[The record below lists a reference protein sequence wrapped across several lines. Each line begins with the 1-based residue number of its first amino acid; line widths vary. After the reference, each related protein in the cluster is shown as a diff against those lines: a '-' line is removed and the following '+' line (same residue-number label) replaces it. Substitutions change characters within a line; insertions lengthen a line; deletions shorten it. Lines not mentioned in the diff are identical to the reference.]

1 MLLKTR
7 ERRLIIV
14 NLSELNTGPAA
25 GFRESAIL
33 SDAKPLFPLEKF
45 SHMASP
51 ASKQS
56 CWFGFDLG
64 GTKMLAE
71 VYDSEFEPLARR
83 RRKTKGFEGAKA
95 GIERIVETIQQTL
108 EEAQVDAKSLG
119 GIGIGCPGSIDLD
132 KGTILEAA
140 NLGWKGVK
148 LRDSLE
154 SVFGCPVVVINDVD
168 AGVYGEYRFGAAKNA
183 RCVVGVFPGTG
194 IGGGCVYEG
203 KIFRG
208 KQFSCLE
215 IGHMQVMSGG
225 RLCGCGRYGCLET
238 EASRLAIAA
247 EASKAAYR
255 GEAPHLLK
263 IAGTNLAEI
272 RSGQIAEA
280 VREGDKAVEQIVS
293 RAAGLLGVAVGD
305 LANLLL
311 PDIVVLGGG
320 LVEAMPDLIT
330 KAVEQAAFAR
340 MMPSFTKSVKIV
352 PAKLGDDAAIRGA
365 AAWVARQVLDEGD
378 KK

>member
-1 MLLKTR
+1 M
-7 ERRLIIV
+7 
-14 NLSELNTGPAA
+14 NA
-25 GFRESAIL
+25 SANQ
-33 SDAKPLFPLEKF
+33 P
-45 SHMASP
+45 
-51 ASKQS
+51 
-56 CWFGFDLG
+56 CWIGFDLG
-64 GTKMLAE
+64 GTKMLAAA
-71 VYDSEFEPLARR
+71 YDSEFETLARR

-95 GIERIVETIQQTL
+95 GVERIVETIQQTL
-108 EEAQVDAKSLG
+108 EEAQVDAANLG
-119 GIGIGCPGSIDLD
+119 GIGIGCPGSVDLD

-148 LRDSLE
+148 LRESLE

-183 RCVVGVFPGTG
+183 RCAIGVFPGTG

-215 IGHMQVMSGG
+215 IGHVQVSNGG
-225 RLCGCGRYGCLET
+225 RLCGCGRTGCLET
-238 EASRLAIAA
+238 EASRLAIAS
-247 EASKAAYR
+247 EAAKAAYR
-255 GEAPHLLK
+255 GEAPHLMK

-272 RSGQIAEA
+272 RSGQLAESI
-280 VREGDKAVEQIVS
+280 REGDKAVELIVK
-293 RAAGLLGVAVGD
+293 RAAGFLGAAVGD
-305 LANLLL
+305 LTNLLL

-330 KAVEQAAFAR
+330 KTVEQAAFER

-352 PAKLGDDAAIRGA
+352 SAKLGDDAAIRGA
-365 AAWVARQVLDEGD
+365 AAWVARQVTEKDSSG
-378 KK
+378 K

>member
-1 MLLKTR
+1 M
-7 ERRLIIV
+7 
-14 NLSELNTGPAA
+14 P
-25 GFRESAIL
+25 
-33 SDAKPLFPLEKF
+33 
-45 SHMASP
+45 SP
-51 ASKQS
+51 ANKQK
-56 CWFGFDLG
+56 CWIGFDLG

-71 VYDSEFEPLARR
+71 VYDAEFEPLARR

-95 GIERIVETIQQTL
+95 GIERIVETIQQSL
-108 EEAQVDAKSLG
+108 EEAGVDAKCLG

-168 AGVYGEYRFGAAKNA
+168 AGVYGEYRFGAGKNA

-215 IGHMQVMSGG
+215 LGHMQVIAGGG

-247 EASKAAYR
+247 EAAKAAYR
-255 GEAPHLLK
+255 GEAPHLMK

-272 RSGQIAEA
+272 RSGQLAEA
-280 VREGDKAVEQIVS
+280 VREGDKAVEQIVA
-293 RAAGLLGVAVGD
+293 RAAGYLGAAVGD
-305 LANLLL
+305 IANLLL

-365 AAWVARQVLDEGD
+365 AAWVARQVMEEGE

>member
-1 MLLKTR
+1 
-7 ERRLIIV
+7 
-14 NLSELNTGPAA
+14 
-25 GFRESAIL
+25 
-33 SDAKPLFPLEKF
+33 
-45 SHMASP
+45 MASP
-51 ASKQS
+51 ASKES
-56 CWFGFDLG
+56 CWIGFDLG
-64 GTKMLAE
+64 GTKMLSE

-95 GIERIVETIQQTL
+95 GIERIVETIRQSL
-108 EEAQVDAKSLG
+108 EEADVDAKALG

-148 LRDSLE
+148 LRESLE
-154 SVFGCPVVVINDVD
+154 SAFGCPVVVINDVD

-215 IGHMQVMSGG
+215 LGHMQVMAGG

-247 EASKAAYR
+247 EAAKAAYR
-255 GEAPHLLK
+255 GEAPHLMK

-280 VREGDKAVEQIVS
+280 VREGDKAIEQIVR
-293 RAAGLLGVAVGD
+293 RAAAYLGAAVGD
-305 LANLLL
+305 LTNLML
-311 PDIVVLGGG
+311 PDVVVLGGG
-320 LVEAMPDLIT
+320 LVEAMPELIT
-330 KAVEQAAFAR
+330 KAVEEAAFNR

-352 PAKLGDDAAIRGA
+352 AAKLGDDAAIRGA
-365 AAWVARQVLDEGD
+365 AAWVARQITE
-378 KK
+378 

>member
-1 MLLKTR
+1 
-7 ERRLIIV
+7 
-14 NLSELNTGPAA
+14 
-25 GFRESAIL
+25 
-33 SDAKPLFPLEKF
+33 
-45 SHMASP
+45 
-51 ASKQS
+51 
-56 CWFGFDLG
+56 
-64 GTKMLAE
+64 MLAAAF
-71 VYDSEFEPLARR
+71 DAEFELLARR

-95 GIERIVETIQQTL
+95 GVERIVETIQQTL
-108 EEAQVDAKSLG
+108 EEAKLDAIQLG
-119 GIGIGCPGSIDLD
+119 GIGIGCPGSVDLD

-148 LRDSLE
+148 LRDTLAAA
-154 SVFGCPVVVINDVD
+154 FGCPVVVINDVD

-183 RCVVGVFPGTG
+183 RCAIGVFPGTG

-203 KIFRG
+203 RIFRG

-215 IGHMQVMSGG
+215 IGHMKVSAGE

-247 EASKAAYR
+247 EAAKAAYR
-255 GEAPHLLK
+255 GEAPHLMQ

-272 RSGQIAEA
+272 RSGQLAES
-280 VREGDKAVEQIVS
+280 VREGDKAVELIIR
-293 RAAGLLGVAVGD
+293 RAARYLGDAVGD
-305 LANLLL
+305 LANLML

-330 KAVEQAAFAR
+330 KAVEQAAFER

-352 PAKLGDDAAIRGA
+352 AAKLGDDAAIRGA
-365 AAWVARQVLDEGD
+365 AAWVAQSVSEGAE
-378 KK
+378 

>member
-1 MLLKTR
+1 M
-7 ERRLIIV
+7 
-14 NLSELNTGPAA
+14 NAA
-25 GFRESAIL
+25 T
-33 SDAKPLFPLEKF
+33 KP
-45 SHMASP
+45 
-51 ASKQS
+51 S
-56 CWFGFDLG
+56 CWIGFDLG
-64 GTKMLAE
+64 GTKMLAAAF
-71 VYDSEFEPLARR
+71 DAEFELLARR

-108 EEAQVDAKSLG
+108 EEAQVGAANLG
-119 GIGIGCPGSIDLD
+119 GIGIGCPGSIDLE

-183 RCVVGVFPGTG
+183 RCAIGVFPGTG

-208 KQFSCLE
+208 RQFSCLE

-225 RLCGCGRYGCLET
+225 RLCGCGRFGCLET

-247 EASKAAYR
+247 EAAKAAFR
-255 GEAPHLLK
+255 GEAPHLMK

-272 RSGQIAEA
+272 RSGQLAEA
-280 VREGDKAVEQIVS
+280 VREGDKAIEQIIR
-293 RAAGLLGVAVGD
+293 RAAGYLGAAVGD
-305 LANLLL
+305 LTNLLL
-311 PDIVVLGGG
+311 PDTVVLGGG

-330 KAVEQAAFAR
+330 KAVEQAAFER

-352 PAKLGDDAAIRGA
+352 AAKLGDDAAIRGA
-365 AAWVARQVLDEGD
+365 AAWVARQVTDESD
-378 KK
+378 EQ

>member
-1 MLLKTR
+1 M
-7 ERRLIIV
+7 
-14 NLSELNTGPAA
+14 NA
-25 GFRESAIL
+25 SANQ
-33 SDAKPLFPLEKF
+33 P
-45 SHMASP
+45 
-51 ASKQS
+51 
-56 CWFGFDLG
+56 CWIGFDLG
-64 GTKMLAE
+64 GTKMLAAA
-71 VYDSEFEPLARR
+71 YDSEFETLARR

-95 GIERIVETIQQTL
+95 GVERIVETIQQTL
-108 EEAQVDAKSLG
+108 EEAQVDAASLG
-119 GIGIGCPGSIDLD
+119 GIGIGCPGSVDLD

-148 LRDSLE
+148 LRESLE

-183 RCVVGVFPGTG
+183 RCAIGVFPGTG

-215 IGHMQVMSGG
+215 IGHVLVNSGG

-247 EASKAAYR
+247 EAAKAAYR
-255 GEAPHLLK
+255 GEAPHLMK

-272 RSGQIAEA
+272 RSGQLAES
-280 VREGDKAVEQIVS
+280 VREGDKAIEQIVK
-293 RAAGLLGVAVGD
+293 RAAGFLGAAVGD
-305 LANLLL
+305 LTNLLL

-320 LVEAMPDLIT
+320 LVEAMPELIT
-330 KAVEQAAFAR
+330 KAVEQAAFER
-340 MMPSFTKSVKIV
+340 MMPSFTKSMKIV
-352 PAKLGDDAAIRGA
+352 AAKLGDDAAIRGA
-365 AAWVARQVLDEGD
+365 AAWVARQVTDETAA
-378 KK
+378 